1 MSMSDQDRA
10 EIAEDL
16 AAQGLD
22 LTPDD
27 VAATFD
33 LYQRVT
39 IPDDDPSPSPA
50 MGADWRYQ
58 PQPGEE
64 ELFADTEDMFLP
76 PHVTQEVGPTTSTEP
91 LSPDEEPLTG

>member
-27 VAATFD
+27 VAATFN
-33 LYQRVT
+33 LHQEVT
-39 IPDDDPSPSPA
+39 IPDDDPVPSPA
-50 MGADWRYQ
+50 LGADWRYE
-58 PQPGEE
+58 PVAGEE
-64 ELFADTEDMFLP
+64 ELFADTSDMFLP
-76 PHVTQEVGPTTSTEP
+76 PHVRQEVGPTTSAEP
-91 LSPDEEPLTG
+91 LSPAEGSLTE